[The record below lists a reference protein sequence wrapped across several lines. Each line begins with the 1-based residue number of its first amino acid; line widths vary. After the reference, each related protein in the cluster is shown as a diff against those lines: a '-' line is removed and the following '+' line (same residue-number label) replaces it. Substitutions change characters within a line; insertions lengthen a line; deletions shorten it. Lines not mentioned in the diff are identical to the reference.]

1 MIQEIK
7 RVCKEKTVKINGY
20 KAQYGT
26 INSLYSK
33 CIYAR
38 IGGFVKPD
46 EGYDLGKEMNEF
58 KKHFKVL
65 LRDAVNQLFG
75 KDIDDKMPIIHFV
88 NVSDTEQA
96 TSFNRVNKTYTY
108 FDIDITLYFTKQI
121 NIRDSDVGDKISL
134 LFYVIFDMFKESRNL
149 SFKPSK
155 K

>member
-1 MIQEIK
+1 MEKEII
-7 RVCKEKTVKINGY
+7 RLGKENKLNINGY
-20 KAQYGT
+20 KAQFGT
-26 INSLYSK
+26 MNSLDSK
-33 CIYAR
+33 CVYAR

-65 LRDAVNQLFG
+65 LRDAVYQLFSD
-75 KDIDDKMPIIHFV
+75 DIDKSMPIIHFV

-134 LFYVIFDMFKESRNL
+134 LFYVISDMMKESHNL
-149 SFKPSK
+149 SFKPTK

>member
-7 RVCKEKTVKINGY
+7 RVGKEKTVKINGY

-26 INSLYSK
+26 MNSLDSK
-33 CIYAR
+33 CVYAR

-65 LRDAVNQLFG
+65 LRDAVYQLFSD
-75 KDIDDKMPIIHFV
+75 DIDKSMPIIHFV

-134 LFYVIFDMFKESRNL
+134 LFYVISDMMKESHNL
-149 SFKPSK
+149 SFKPTK